1 MDAFKPQIYD
11 VGQHGFVSGCR
22 RAIQT
27 SMKHSMNEEI
37 DLKRHLMIAAGAL
50 AASLS
55 FSVFAGAATY
65 QLDSDH
71 TYPSFEAD
79 HLGGL
84 SIWRGK
90 FDKSQGTVTLDLAA
104 KTGTVEVTT
113 DMASVHTGST
123 KLDQMLQ
130 SGQFFDATKFPEAT
144 YKGAIKF
151 NGEKPVSVVGNLTI
165 HGVTRPLTLTINS
178 FKCMPHPM
186 LKREVCGVDAV
197 GEFDRGDFGI
207 DYGKAYGFSLKTR
220 LLISAEAIKQ

>member
-1 MDAFKPQIYD
+1 
-11 VGQHGFVSGCR
+11 
-22 RAIQT
+22 
-27 SMKHSMNEEI
+27 
-37 DLKRHLMIAAGAL
+37 MIAAGAL

-55 FSVFAGAATY
+55 FSSFADVSTY

-165 HGVTRPLTLTINS
+165 HGVTRPLKLTINS

>member
-1 MDAFKPQIYD
+1 MRRLSVFAGIPSRRAAPEKLPARTTWTNIARSFRSIILFLQKWIKQILFFHLVMDAFKPQIYD
-11 VGQHGFVSGCR
+11 VGQQGFVSGCR

-50 AASLS
+50 AAPLS
-55 FSVFAGAATY
+55 FSAFAGAATY

-130 SGQFFDATKFPEAT
+130 SGQFFDATKFPE
-144 YKGAIKF
+144 G
-151 NGEKPVSVVGNLTI
+151 
-165 HGVTRPLTLTINS
+165 
-178 FKCMPHPM
+178 
-186 LKREVCGVDAV
+186 
-197 GEFDRGDFGI
+197 
-207 DYGKAYGFSLKTR
+207 
-220 LLISAEAIKQ
+220 